1 MMQNELHV
9 FEKST
14 HLFWGLAILVCT
26 AGGTYLLAG
35 SFVSMSWDPFKL
47 DQLLALGL
55 FIISFTGIIKLSEPL
70 YHFILYFEDE
80 TLIIKVK
87 KGEVLTDTIR
97 ISAGD
102 IEELK
107 FAPHDPR
114 SANEALFDFA
124 TNYHLLY
131 KTAGQS
137 AYQKLLGLESAAI
150 TLKVDDIASIM
161 RFIKQRNPEVI
172 IPREQASYF
181 NLP

>member
-1 MMQNELHV
+1 MHDELHV

-35 SFVSMSWDPFKL
+35 SFVSMNFDPFKL

-70 YHFILYFEDE
+70 YHLTLYFDEDR
-80 TLIIKVK
+80 LMIDIQKGDVK
-87 KGEVLTDTIR
+87 TDTIQ
-97 ISAGD
+97 IPVKQ

-107 FAPHDPR
+107 FAPHNPR
-114 SANEALFDFA
+114 SSDEALFDFA

-131 KTAGQS
+131 RTRNHSDFK
-137 AYQKLLGLESAAI
+137 KLLGLESASI
-150 TLKVDDIASIM
+150 TLKVDDIADIM
-161 RFIKQRNPEVI
+161 RFIRQRNPDVI
-172 IPREQASYF
+172 IPSQQASYF
-181 NLP
+181 NLQ